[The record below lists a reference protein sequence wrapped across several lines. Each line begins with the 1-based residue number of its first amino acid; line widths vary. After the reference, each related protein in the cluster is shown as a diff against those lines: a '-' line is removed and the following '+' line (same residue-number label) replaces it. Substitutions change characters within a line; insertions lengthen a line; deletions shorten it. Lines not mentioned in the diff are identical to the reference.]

1 MITVDHVSFSTVGSD
16 NNERDFHV
24 GGPRLRR
31 LLMSLQDITDR
42 RRFAEK
48 VEIGV

>member
-1 MITVDHVSFSTVGSD
+1 MIAVDHVRFSTVGSD

-24 GGPRLRR
+24 GGLRFRR
-31 LLMSLQDITDR
+31 LLMSLQDITDW

-48 VEIGV
+48 VEIGI